1 MPDGAGEI
9 RLSLEGLNCAQ
20 CSATIEKKVAALPG
34 VTSAAIDLVGGRMR
48 VSLSGKEHPEE
59 LLSSIRTVVSS
70 VEPGVMVSEERSA
83 NAPSSLPKG
92 DMIRLAAGAM
102 LWLAA
107 LFLPLGETAR
117 LLLYVTAYLTAGIEV
132 IRTVAGNLRR
142 GTLFDEFFLMTA
154 ATGGAFAIGE
164 FSEAVAVMLFY
175 ETGELVQSLAVER
188 SRRSI
193 LSLLDIRPDR
203 ATILEDGEWKAVR
216 AEDVTA
222 GSTLLVK
229 PGERVPLDGKVL
241 GGTSSLDTSSLTGE
255 SVP

>member
-1 MPDGAGEI
+1 
-9 RLSLEGLNCAQ
+9 
-20 CSATIEKKVAALPG
+20 
-34 VTSAAIDLVGGRMR
+34 MR

-132 IRTVAGNLRR
+132 IRTVAGTSA
-142 GTLFDEFFLMTA
+142 GGLFSMSS
-154 ATGGAFAIGE
+154 
-164 FSEAVAVMLFY
+164 FS
-175 ETGELVQSLAVER
+175 
-188 SRRSI
+188 
-193 LSLLDIRPDR
+193 
-203 ATILEDGEWKAVR
+203 
-216 AEDVTA
+216 
-222 GSTLLVK
+222 
-229 PGERVPLDGKVL
+229 
-241 GGTSSLDTSSLTGE
+241 
-255 SVP
+255 